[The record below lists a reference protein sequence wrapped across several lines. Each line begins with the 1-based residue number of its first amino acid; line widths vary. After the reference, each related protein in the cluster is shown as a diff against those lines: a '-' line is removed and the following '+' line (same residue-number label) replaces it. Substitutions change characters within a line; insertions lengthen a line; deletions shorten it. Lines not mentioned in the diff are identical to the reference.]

1 MVLPATTRIVP
12 KERNAINF
20 LVATHQ
26 MPLWGNIDSC
36 HPFRVI
42 ALCYF
47 YISTIISA
55 VPALIP
61 KGWYDYSPDTI
72 FLQNP
77 KGVIFSLLKPFDLMT
92 LSGRPRSNGVHVMV
106 QVMPL
111 DASSDAT

>member
-1 MVLPATTRIVP
+1 LWVADRLEFWESVPGERMVLPATTRIFP

-20 LVATHQ
+20 
-26 MPLWGNIDSC
+26 PRRGNIDSY

-47 YISTIISA
+47 YFSTIISA

-72 FLQNP
+72 FPQNP
-77 KGVIFSLLKPFDLMT
+77 EGVI
-92 LSGRPRSNGVHVMV
+92 
-106 QVMPL
+106 
-111 DASSDAT
+111 

>member
-20 LVATHQ
+20 LVSYYPPNA
-26 MPLWGNIDSC
+26 LLGNIDSY

-42 ALCYF
+42 ALCDFYF
-47 YISTIISA
+47 SIIISA
-55 VPALIP
+55 VAALIP

-77 KGVIFSLLKPFDLMT
+77 EGVI
-92 LSGRPRSNGVHVMV
+92 
-106 QVMPL
+106 
-111 DASSDAT
+111 